1 MTLSD
6 YINQRL
12 SYEEYAFSL
21 DELQSNSDKSEVA
34 ITRELSRHVKKGDI
48 ISLRKGF
55 YLIIPPRYSTSGKV
69 PIQLYAEKLFKYL
82 NRDYYLGFYTAAKFH
97 GASHQQIQS
106 DYVMIEQPKLYNTKK
121 DNVHINFITTSKW
134 PKNNIIKKTGD
145 AGFFNIS
152 SPALTAI
159 DLIHHQTKL
168 GGLNRMLAV
177 LEELLEAITLTD
189 VENVLRWY
197 PYKSTLQRF
206 GFLLDELGA
215 DAQITQ
221 PIIEHLREKPYYPVL
236 LSPRSQQKA
245 GAVDT
250 IWKVDVNIKLE
261 SDL

>member
-1 MTLSD
+1 VSVKDFIKHQLSIEN
-6 YINQRL
+6 YSFSITEVEQATGSSGTSLKFELVRL
-12 SYEEYAFSL
+12 IE
-21 DELQSNSDKSEVA
+21 
-34 ITRELSRHVKKGDI
+34 KGEI
-48 ISLRKGF
+48 LNVRKGF
-55 YLIIPPRYSTSGKV
+55 YLIIPARYTTSGKL
-69 PIQLYAEKLFKYL
+69 PIQLYVDKMFRYIQR
-82 NRDYYLGFYTAAKFH
+82 NYYLGFYSAAKFH
-97 GASHQQIQS
+97 GASHQQIQR
-106 DYVMIEQPKLYNTKK
+106 DYVMIALPKFNDVKK
-121 DNVHINFITTSKW
+121 STVTIKFIATSKW

-159 DLIHHQTKL
+159 DLIHYQTKL

-177 LEELLEAITLTD
+177 IEELLDVITLKD
-189 VENVLRWY
+189 VEELLGWY

-206 GFLLDELGA
+206 GFLLDEFGA

-221 PIIEHLREKPYYPVL
+221 AILEHLIKKRYYPVL

-245 GAVDT
+245 GTVDS